1 MSLRKIIDQ
10 TAVMAAGVANSGKVY
25 KHLVWSTDDAD
36 IVSLFQDAQG
46 RLNTIMITRENT
58 ASVDRGPNDNR
69 DRHTILLKWY
79 RSAKVLAADASSV
92 TEDSFQD
99 DVEVMR
105 TAFKNNRKLTDAQ
118 QVHQAR
124 WCDPMTARLVTF
136 VMFKAVLCNYAEL
149 VFVAEDGPFNT
160 TSV

>member
-10 TAVMAAGVANSGKVY
+10 SLVIAAAVANAGKVY
-25 KHLVWSTDDAD
+25 KHLVWSTDEAD
-36 IVSLFQDAQG
+36 VAALFQDGQG
-46 RLNTIMITRENT
+46 RVNTIMITRENT
-58 ASVDRGPNDNR
+58 SSVDRGPNDNR
-69 DRHTILLKWY
+69 DQHAMLLKWY
-79 RSAKVLAADASSV
+79 RSAKVINTDASSV

-99 DVEVMR
+99 DVEAMR
-105 TAFKNNRKLTDAQ
+105 TAFKNNRKMTDAQ

-124 WCDPMTARLVTF
+124 WCTPMSARLVTF
-136 VMFKAVLCNYAEL
+136 VMFKGILCNYAEL

>member
-10 TAVMAAGVANSGKVY
+10 TAVIAAAVANSGKVY

-36 IVSLFQDAQG
+36 VVSLFQDAQG

-58 ASVDRGPNDNR
+58 PSVDHGPNNNR
-69 DRHTILLKWY
+69 DQHAMLLKWY
-79 RSAKVLAADASSV
+79 RSANKAADASTA
-92 TEDSFQD
+92 TEDTFQD

-124 WCDPMTARLVTF
+124 WCTPMAARLVTF
-136 VMFKAVLCNYAEL
+136 VMFKGILCNYAEL